1 MKTIIIALIAFIIGI
16 IAIPIV
22 LFAWIYIKD
31 EKQQEHSILRN
42 YPVIGRFRYI
52 LEKIGPE
59 LRQYLYSNDNE
70 EQPFSR
76 KEYEQTVISGK
87 YKSRMMGFGS
97 VRDFDKPGYYIRN
110 AMFPKQR
117 EEMHVNQTPK
127 MKPKSIKWMLTI
139 CSNARS
145 MPM

>member
-1 MKTIIIALIAFIIGI
+1 METIIIALIAFIIGI

-59 LRQYLYSNDNE
+59 LRQYIYTAMTMRSSLFHERNMS
-70 EQPFSR
+70 
-76 KEYEQTVISGK
+76 
-87 YKSRMMGFGS
+87 
-97 VRDFDKPGYYIRN
+97 KPSSPAN
-110 AMFPKQR
+110 TKA
-117 EEMHVNQTPK
+117 E
-127 MKPKSIKWMLTI
+127 
-139 CSNARS
+139 
-145 MPM
+145 